1 MDNNVKYPEWTT
13 KPFKLTIEEIEN
25 PQIVLDDFFSW
36 YSLLEVRKTLRDI
49 LINALTVED
58 VPASNYL
65 FFWEQLER
73 LTEAASVISE
83 RNQPRETIMENRP
96 DMVTIQN

>member
-1 MDNNVKYPEWTT
+1 MDNNAKYPEWTT
-13 KPFKLTIEEIEN
+13 KPFKLTIEELDN
-25 PQIVLDDFFSW
+25 PQLVLDDFFSW

-49 LINALTVED
+49 LINALTVEEA
-58 VPASNYL
+58 PASNYL

-83 RNQPRETIMENRP
+83 RNQPKETITESQAEA
-96 DMVTIQN
+96 VTS

>member
-1 MDNNVKYPEWTT
+1 MDNNNVKYPEWTT
-13 KPFKLTIEEIEN
+13 KPFKLTNDEIEN
-25 PQIVLDDFFSW
+25 PQIVLEDFFSL

-49 LINALTVED
+49 LINALTVEEA
-58 VPASNYL
+58 PASNYL

-83 RNQPRETIMENRP
+83 RNQPKETITESQAEA
-96 DMVTIQN
+96 VTS